1 MDYFAENDNIQLIDI
16 NPKIFHKML
25 FCFKCL
31 EDGWTVSKKSGKYI
45 FTRQIKGNV
54 ERKEYE
60 SEEYLEKFLIKYMNV

>member
-1 MDYFAENDNIQLIDI
+1 MELYDDGIQIVDI
-16 NPKIFHKML
+16 NPKIFQKML

-45 FTRQIKGNV
+45 FTRKIQGEV

-60 SEEYLEKFLIKYMNV
+60 SEEYLESFLIKYMTS